1 MNDYLSFFL
10 TTLTTLFII
19 IDPPGNIPAFIAL
32 TEGLDE
38 NLIDRISKK
47 ATVIASLILI
57 IFVFSGWAIMEFFSI
72 SIESLKI
79 AGGLLML
86 IISIDILF
94 GRRSREYYEK
104 KGRESIDIDSI
115 AVFPLALPL
124 YSGPGAITAVV
135 VLSSN
140 ADLMGKILVVVSI
153 IVIYIMVRITHIYA
167 ISILKILGKSGADII
182 ARVMAIILAAL
193 SVEFIMSGVLS
204 KLGIGN
210 V

>member
-204 KLGIGN
+204 KLGL

>member
-1 MNDYLSFFL
+1 MSDYLSFFL
-10 TTLTTLFII
+10 TALTTLFII
-19 IDPPGNIPAFIAL
+19 VDPPGNIPAFIAL

-38 NLIDRISKK
+38 NLVDRISKK
-47 ATVIASLILI
+47 ATVIGALILI
-57 IFVFSGWAIMEFFSI
+57 IFVFGGWAVMEFFSI

-104 KGRESIDIDSI
+104 KGRESVDIDSI

-140 ADLMGKILVVVSI
+140 ADLIGKLLIVASV
-153 IVIYIMVRITHIYA
+153 IVIYAMVRVTHIYA
-167 ISILKILGKSGADII
+167 VSIIKVLGKSGADII

-193 SVEFIMSGVLS
+193 SVEFITSGILS
-204 KLGIGN
+204 KLGLA
-210 V
+210 

>member
-38 NLIDRISKK
+38 NLINRISKK
-47 ATVIASLILI
+47 ATVIGALILI
-57 IFVFSGWAIMEFFSI
+57 IFVFGGWAIMEFFSI

-104 KGRESIDIDSI
+104 KGKESVDIDSI

-140 ADLMGKILVVVSI
+140 ADLIGKLLVIVSI
-153 IVIYIMVRITHIYA
+153 VIIYIMVRITHIYA

-193 SVEFIMSGVLS
+193 SEEFIMSGILS
-204 KLGIGN
+204 KLGLA
-210 V
+210 

>member
-1 MNDYLSFFL
+1 MSDYLSFFL
-10 TTLTTLFII
+10 TALTTLFII
-19 IDPPGNIPAFIAL
+19 VDPPGNIPAFIAL

-38 NLIDRISKK
+38 NLVDRISKK
-47 ATVIASLILI
+47 ATVIGALILI
-57 IFVFSGWAIMEFFSI
+57 IFVFGGWAVMEFFSI

-104 KGRESIDIDSI
+104 KGRESVDIDSI

-140 ADLMGKILVVVSI
+140 ADLIGKLLIVASVI
-153 IVIYIMVRITHIYA
+153 IIYAMVRVTHIYA
-167 ISILKILGKSGADII
+167 VSIIKVLGKSGADII

-193 SVEFIMSGVLS
+193 SVEFITSGILS
-204 KLGIGN
+204 KLGLA
-210 V
+210 

>member
-115 AVFPLALPL
+115 AVFP
-124 YSGPGAITAVV
+124 
-135 VLSSN
+135 
-140 ADLMGKILVVVSI
+140 
-153 IVIYIMVRITHIYA
+153 
-167 ISILKILGKSGADII
+167 
-182 ARVMAIILAAL
+182 
-193 SVEFIMSGVLS
+193 
-204 KLGIGN
+204 
-210 V
+210 

>member
-193 SVEFIMSGVLS
+193 SVEFIMSGILS
-204 KLGIGN
+204 KLGLA
-210 V
+210 

>member
-1 MNDYLSFFL
+1 MNDPISFFI
-10 TTLTTLFII
+10 TALTTLFII

-38 NLIDRISKK
+38 KLVNRISEK
-47 ATVIASLILI
+47 ATIIASIILI
-57 IFVFSGWAIMEFFSI
+57 VFVFGGWAIMKFFSI

-104 KGRESIDIDSI
+104 KGRESLDIDSI

-140 ADLMGKILVVVSI
+140 ADIFGKILVILAI
-153 IVIYIMVRITHIYA
+153 IVVYAIVRLTHIYA
-167 ISILKILGKSGADII
+167 LSILKILGRSGADII

-193 SVEFIMSGVLS
+193 SVEFIMSGILS
-204 KLGIGN
+204 KVGLA
-210 V
+210 

>member
-1 MNDYLSFFL
+1 
-10 TTLTTLFII
+10 
-19 IDPPGNIPAFIAL
+19 
-32 TEGLDE
+32 LDKS
-38 NLIDRISKK
+38 LIDRISKK
-47 ATVIASLILI
+47 ATVIGALILI

-72 SIESLKI
+72 SIGSLKI

-140 ADLMGKILVVVSI
+140 TDLIGKLLVIVSI
-153 IVIYIMVRITHIYA
+153 AIIYITVRITHIYA
-167 ISILKILGKSGADII
+167 ISFLKILGKSGADII
-182 ARVMAIILAAL
+182 AKIMAIILAAL
-193 SVEFIMSGVLS
+193 SMEFIMDGITS
-204 KLGIGN
+204 KLATN